1 MKQNWIGTAHKGL
14 RYYEH
19 PTRKCGKQRDKYYTI
34 RFRIDGTLH
43 TYGVGWLSDEVPKTI
58 LEEDPALGFQD
69 YCLKLLREYKGNVK
83 SGSGAKSPREKRKI
97 DAEKSIA
104 CEIELERLE
113 RENLTFGDI
122 FTKEYFPIAK
132 QNKVKGTWTTEESI
146 FNKWID
152 PVIGSLPLKDISP
165 IHLEK
170 IKKTMS
176 DKSKSARTAAY
187 CLSIIRQV
195 YNFANLNN
203 FYPGSWPGANKSV
216 KIPREDNT
224 RQRYLTHQ
232 EANALLSGLQAI
244 SPDVHDMA
252 LLSLNCGLRAGEV
265 FNLTW
270 ADADL
275 KKKTIFI
282 RDPKNKHNRFAY
294 MTDAVKT
301 MLDNRMHG
309 KQNDYIFSR
318 RSQSKEQDEREDGI
332 MDPVDRIS
340 KTFNRVVTGL
350 NLNKDITDRRQRLVF
365 HSLRHT
371 YASWLVEDGVS
382 LYTVQKLLGHT
393 QIKQTER
400 YSHLS
405 PENFRGAV
413 KVLETA
419 ILKAKKKKGELV
431 KFEK

>member
-1 MKQNWIGTAHKGL
+1 
-14 RYYEH
+14 
-19 PTRKCGKQRDKYYTI
+19 
-34 RFRIDGTLH
+34 
-43 TYGVGWLSDEVPKTI
+43 
-58 LEEDPALGFQD
+58 
-69 YCLKLLREYKGNVK
+69 
-83 SGSGAKSPREKRKI
+83 
-97 DAEKSIA
+97 
-104 CEIELERLE
+104 
-113 RENLTFGDI
+113 
-122 FTKEYFPIAK
+122 
-132 QNKVKGTWTTEESI
+132 
-146 FNKWID
+146 
-152 PVIGSLPLKDISP
+152 
-165 IHLEK
+165 
-170 IKKTMS
+170 
-176 DKSKSARTAAY
+176 
-187 CLSIIRQV
+187 
-195 YNFANLNN
+195 
-203 FYPGSWPGANKSV
+203 
-216 KIPREDNT
+216 
-224 RQRYLTHQ
+224 
-232 EANALLSGLQAI
+232 
-244 SPDVHDMA
+244 
-252 LLSLNCGLRAGEV
+252 
-265 FNLTW
+265 
-270 ADADL
+270 
-275 KKKTIFI
+275 
-282 RDPKNKHNRFAY
+282 
-294 MTDAVKT
+294 